1 MTVNQQNII
10 TYRRKKPK
18 YTIYNLSQ
26 ITKSQ
31 IRVSTE
37 KFQIPITMKGTRV
50 HQKLKTWLINFSI
63 HLTGNEMTE
72 EEDGRTEE
80 NLILNVYH
88 FF

>member
-1 MTVNQQNII
+1 MTVNQWNTL

-26 ITKSQ
+26 IIETQ

-37 KFQIPITMKGTRV
+37 NFQIPVTVKGTRV
-50 HQKLKTWLINFSI
+50 HQKLNTWLIKLGI

-72 EEDGRTEE
+72 EEDGRAEE
-80 NLILNVYH
+80 NLILKVYH